1 MTTKLNLSNALSYGF
16 DRITTRGGAIL
27 LVVYVLFQ
35 LAMQVSVQSLFSQVL
50 ADAFPDEE
58 FSHLYPLAVDLPA
71 AVSAGVTA
79 LLVLVG
85 AVLGVVTIRALY
97 AGLNDVPTADHT
109 RRLARTAGVM
119 VVVSVVTFVAIL
131 IGTALLFFPGVF
143 LAVSLVFATV
153 VVIIEDA
160 GVIESLERSWEL
172 TSGNRFRLLVL
183 GVIIGVG
190 GGLVG
195 FAFGIVGV
203 FAPVVGELATTVTS
217 GVLSLFG
224 AAVLVGAYRQLAG
237 DREPRS
243 TSEW

>member
-1 MTTKLNLSNALSYGF
+1 MTTKLNLSDALSYGL

-27 LVVYVLFQ
+27 VVVYALFQ
-35 LAMQVSVQSLFSQVL
+35 LAMQVSVQSLFSRVL
-50 ADAFPDEE
+50 ADVFPDEK
-58 FSHLYPLAVDLPA
+58 SSQLYPLAVDLPI

-85 AVLGVVTIRALY
+85 AVIGVVTIRALY
-97 AGLNDVPTADHT
+97 AGINDVPTADHT
-109 RRLARTAGVM
+109 RRLARTAGVT
-119 VVVSVVTFVAIL
+119 VIVSVVTFVAVL
-131 IGTALLFFPGVF
+131 VGTAFLIFPGIF

-172 TSGNRFRLLVL
+172 SSGHRFRLLVL
-183 GVIIGVG
+183 GVIIGAG
-190 GGLVG
+190 GGLVRL
-195 FAFGIVGV
+195 AFGIVGV

-243 TSEW
+243 PSEW